1 MMLTK
6 KTFRTITECLF
17 ERRCFTFQSR
27 HTDRQLLIWLFQL
40 RYNRL

>member
-6 KTFRTITECLF
+6 KTFRNGTECLF
-17 ERRCFTFQSR
+17 ECRCFTFQSR
-27 HTDRQLLIWLFQL
+27 HTDHQPLIETFQL